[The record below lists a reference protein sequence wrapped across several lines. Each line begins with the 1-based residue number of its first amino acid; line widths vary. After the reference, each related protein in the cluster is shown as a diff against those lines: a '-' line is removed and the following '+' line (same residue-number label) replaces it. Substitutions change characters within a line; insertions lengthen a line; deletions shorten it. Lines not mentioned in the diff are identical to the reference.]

1 MCYIKAKNNFAGD
14 LVHSIT
20 LLQFQTRGHLNLHSH
35 WAMQWNNPGPNQ
47 KKLLMELWKMW
58 KEKKSKC
65 FFISSELGGMIHQLN
80 TLYLSVS
87 FICSQML
94 YFAGRTG
101 HAEVVRVVFQPEQI
115 SFASLLKVFWESH
128 NPTQGTSFTNKLIT
142 LAPKEN
148 TEFLKKKTW

>member
-1 MCYIKAKNNFAGD
+1 MKQPKSKPKKA
-14 LVHSIT
+14 
-20 LLQFQTRGHLNLHSH
+20 LNG
-35 WAMQWNNPGPNQ
+35 AVENV
-47 KKLLMELWKMW
+47 

-65 FFISSELGGMIHQLN
+65 FFTSSELGGMIHQLN

-148 TEFLKKKTW
+148 TEFFFFFKN